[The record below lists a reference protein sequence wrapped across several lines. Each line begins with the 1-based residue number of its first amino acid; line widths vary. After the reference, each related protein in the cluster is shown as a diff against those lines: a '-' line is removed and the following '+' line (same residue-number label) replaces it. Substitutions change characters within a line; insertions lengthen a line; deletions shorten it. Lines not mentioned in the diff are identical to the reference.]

1 MTLEEK
7 IEKFNEYCSSQ
18 PSCPC
23 KFNNEHCELKW
34 LEENEKK
41 TQKRKLTSIIRFGII
56 RT

>member
-18 PSCPC
+18 LSCPC

-41 TQKRKLTSIIRFGII
+41 TQKEN
-56 RT
+56 